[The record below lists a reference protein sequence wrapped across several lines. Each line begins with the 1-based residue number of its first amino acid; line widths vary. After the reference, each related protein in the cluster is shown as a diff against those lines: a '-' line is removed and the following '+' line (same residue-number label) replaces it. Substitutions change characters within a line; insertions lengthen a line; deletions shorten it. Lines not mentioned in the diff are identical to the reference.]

1 MAQLSPLKRQKRLPQ
16 EAIGNDSAHIVLAQ
30 LARRVLE
37 IALESYK
44 PEEVYP
50 LECLKIAEVC
60 PNELELEQL
69 KPPLLNAKSL
79 AILQLEKPRES
90 KRKRAGS
97 FYTPPELATYITEQ
111 AMQNAPEGAII
122 DPACGGGV
130 FLLAALDKLRE
141 LEPSTAPHTLA
152 EKLYGLDLNPD
163 AADLARLTLFM
174 RLYELEGQQSLE
186 TLRLLAR
193 HIRSGNAIISDS
205 PEKLESLDLFDN
217 PGDGAYLASLMPFNW
232 REEWQEVFEQG
243 GFAVAL
249 GNPPYIGFNDYSGVE
264 KAYFNYAYPQA
275 YNLKA
280 DMLYYFLCRG
290 IDILKAEG
298 RLGFITARFWQEAAF
313 GARLR
318 EWLAQSVTV
327 IKLEDMRGQRLFSEA
342 EVDNCLIFLEK
353 KAPAPEHTLTYCVG
367 EKEKSVEQRKLGSA
381 PWAWLRR
388 MPHEEMLLAKIQERS
403 LLLGQVA
410 ECRTGVQT
418 GLDAAF
424 MVTAEIA
431 RGLEAEVVKPAIKNG
446 QIVPPGVLQWNEDL
460 YLIYLETGTNLL
472 DYPNTAAYLAQFRQ
486 QLEQRLRYRQ
496 PFPWYELQWAR
507 TCALF
512 EASAKLV
519 TPYKAPRN
527 RFALDTR
534 QFYFSTDVV
543 SVVFNEAAKE
553 GIAPEGL
560 LFEQAAAHFLNT
572 PLSTW
577 QFRSYSKQVG
587 GGQYDYYANPVKN
600 LAIPFPERLKQFPQL
615 FEAKLD
621 ISAAADISYALYEL
635 TPDEIETI
643 EQTR

>member
-1 MAQLSPLKRQKRLPQ
+1 MPQ
-16 EAIGNDSAHIVLAQ
+16 EADRNDSAHVVLAQ
-30 LARRVLE
+30 IARRVLG
-37 IALESYK
+37 IALEGYE

-50 LECLKIAEVC
+50 LECLKIAKAC
-60 PNELELEQL
+60 PEEIALEITQL

-79 AILQLEKPRES
+79 ANLQMEKAGES

-97 FYTPPELATYITEQ
+97 FYTPLALAAYITEQ
-111 AMQNAPEGAII
+111 TMQDAPVGAII

-130 FLLAALDKLRE
+130 FLLTALDKLCE
-141 LEPSTAPHTLA
+141 LESCTAPHKLA

-186 TLRLLAR
+186 TLLMLAH

-205 PEKLESLDLFDN
+205 PEKLKNLDLFDN

-232 REEWQEVFEQG
+232 REEWLEVFEQG

-290 IDILKAEG
+290 IDILKAGG

-342 EVDNCLIFLEK
+342 EVDNCLLFLEK
-353 KAPAPEHTLTYCVG
+353 KPPAPAHELTYCVG
-367 EKEKSVEQRKLGSA
+367 ENEKMVEQRKLGSA

-388 MPHEEMLLAKIQERS
+388 MPQEEMLLAKIREQS
-403 LLLGQVA
+403 VLLEHVA

-446 QIVPPGVLQWNEDL
+446 QIVPPGIVEWNDDL
-460 YLIYLETGTNLL
+460 FLIYLEAGVSLL
-472 DYPNTAAYLAQFRQ
+472 DYPATASYLMQFRQ

-512 EASAKLV
+512 EASAKLI

-534 QFYFSTDVV
+534 QFYFSTDVI
-543 SVVFNEAAKE
+543 SVVFNDAAKE
-553 GIAPEGL
+553 GIAPKGL

-572 PLSTW
+572 SLSTW

-587 GGQYDYYANPVKN
+587 GGQYDYYANPVKK
-600 LAIPFPERLKQFPQL
+600 LALPFPERFKQFPQL

-621 ISAAADISYALYEL
+621 TSTTAEISYALYEL
-635 TPDEIETI
+635 TPSEIETI
-643 EQTR
+643 EQML